1 MAISK
6 FVQSDVT
13 TQAEAIKLAGDAIVT
28 FVNGTLAAET
38 MTAVKACYSGDAA
51 TAYEEAFKNAA
62 TAVTDAISSIVT
74 EMDAAIAQESA
85 DYAAKQSQMVSSVQ
99 VPTLGN

>member
-13 TQAEAIKLAGDAIVT
+13 AQAEVIKNAGDAIVT
-28 FVNGTLAAET
+28 FVNDTITAET
-38 MTAVKACYSGDAA
+38 MSAVKACYSGDAA
-51 TAYEEAFKNAA
+51 TAYEEAFNKAA
-62 TAVTDAISSIVT
+62 TAVTDAITAIVS
-74 EMDAAIAQESA
+74 EMDAAIAQEST
-85 DYAAKQSQMVSSVQ
+85 DYAAKQTQMVSSVQ